1 MYSNLSNFAEGV
13 DNAFVVILSVIFFF
27 LIGLTGLLIY
37 FIFRYREKK
46 NPKATQIEGNTTLE
60 IVWTVIPL
68 VLVLAMFYFGW
79 TGWKPMFSKA
89 PDDALKVKTVARM
102 WSWSFEYENGKRT
115 DTLYI
120 PHGEPVVL
128 DLESVDVI
136 HSLYIPAFR
145 LKQDM
150 VPGKEGTMWFI
161 ANSPGSYDLFC
172 TEYCGLRHSYM
183 FTSVEVMPKEDFDK
197 WYTDTTQMT
206 ATAGPSEGESAAAQ
220 GRRLVQQLGCNACHS
235 TDGSVIV
242 GPSYQGLFGEEVTVI
257 TNGEERTVVADEEY
271 IRRSIYEPNADVVEG
286 FNSGLMQ
293 SYEDQ
298 LSDEDV
304 DKIIEYLKT
313 FSEE

>member
-13 DNAFVVILSVIFFF
+13 DNAFVVILSIIFFF

-37 FIFRYREKK
+37 FIVRYREEK
-46 NPKATQIEGNTTLE
+46 NPKATHIEGNTTLE
-60 IVWTVIPL
+60 IVWTIIPL
-68 VLVLAMFYFGW
+68 ILVLAMFYFGW

-89 PDDALKVKTVARM
+89 PDDALKIKTTARM
-102 WSWSFEYENGKRT
+102 WSWSFEYENGRRT

-136 HSLYIPAFR
+136 HSIYIPAFR

-183 FTSVEVMPKEDFDK
+183 FTSVEVMPTEEFEK
-197 WYTDTTQMT
+197 WYTDTTQ
-206 ATAGPSEGESAAAQ
+206 ATAATGPSEGASAVAQ
-220 GRRLVQQLGCNACHS
+220 GRRIVQQLGCNACHS
-235 TDGSVIV
+235 MDGSVIV
-242 GPSYQGLFGEEVTVI
+242 GPSYKGLFGKEETVI
-257 TNGEERTVVADEEY
+257 TNGEERTIIADEDY
-271 IRRSIYEPNADVVEG
+271 IRRSIYEPNADVVKG

-298 LSDEDV
+298 LTDEDL
-304 DKIIEYLKT
+304 DKIIEYIKT
-313 FSEE
+313 FSE